1 MTYFPVTYGAT
12 QRVEERPEAV
22 VTVRELLDM
31 IVTLKL
37 CEKQGGNVRKCCNT
51 LAARMTQRPV
61 VEFLRKTAALPV
73 PSARIHRKWNEML
86 AAEAA
91 TAEMMRAEGE
101 VW

>member
-1 MTYFPVTYGAT
+1 MIYFPVTYMAT

-22 VTVRELLDM
+22 ATVRELLEA

-37 CEKQGGNVRKCCNT
+37 CEKEGGSVRKCCVT

-73 PSARIHRKWNEML
+73 PSARIHRKWKEMI

-91 TAEMMRAEGE
+91 TAEMIKGE
-101 VW
+101 SDI

>member
-1 MTYFPVTYGAT
+1 MYFPVTYSAT
-12 QRVEERPEAV
+12 QRTEERPEAV
-22 VTVRELLDM
+22 ATVRELLDM

-37 CEKQGGNVRKCCNT
+37 CEKQGGNVRQCCYN

-73 PSARIHRKWNEML
+73 PSARIHRKWKEML

-91 TAEMMRAEGE
+91 TAEMIRMEDE
-101 VW
+101 E

>member
-1 MTYFPVTYGAT
+1 MIYFPVTHRAA
-12 QRVEERPEAV
+12 QSEHERPEAV
-22 VTVRELLDM
+22 ATVRELLDM

-37 CEKQGGNVRKCCNT
+37 CEKQGGNVRQCCYR
-51 LAARMTQRPV
+51 LAERMTQRPV

-91 TAEMMRAEGE
+91 TAEMIKQEGGL
-101 VW
+101 

>member
-1 MTYFPVTYGAT
+1 MIYFPVTYMAT

-22 VTVRELLDM
+22 ATVRELLEA
-31 IVTLKL
+31 IVTL
-37 CEKQGGNVRKCCNT
+37 
-51 LAARMTQRPV
+51 APRMTQRPV

-73 PSARIHRKWNEML
+73 PSARIHRKWKEMI

-91 TAEMMRAEGE
+91 TAEMIKGEGG